1 MKRLLLLAA
10 LALAC
15 GSSPKSTTTN
25 PPPAPGAAQGLDYQD
40 PAGSGWRLVR
50 HASSTPNRL
59 VLELHGP
66 AGERTRGAG
75 LNLQGGPGVRFGAFA
90 SGLAVENGE
99 AYALGSVDSLDPNEP
114 VAIAGGVLP
123 NNVLSVGVYQKDRGW
138 PARDSGAALLRI
150 IVQFD
155 PSASLASGTSV
166 ALSVLKAKVIPEDI
180 GGVNDDPY
188 VLQNKLRMK
197 DVPVAI
203 GKVVA
208 L

>member
-1 MKRLLLLAA
+1 MNRILLLAA
-10 LALAC
+10 LAFGC
-15 GSSPKSTTTN
+15 GSSSKPTT
-25 PPPAPGAAQGLDYQD
+25 PPPPTPGAAQGLDYQD

-50 HASSTPNRL
+50 HSSSTVDRL

-66 AGERTRGAG
+66 AGERTRGVG
-75 LNLQGGPGVRFGAFA
+75 FNLQGPAGVRFGTFA
-90 SGLAVENGE
+90 SGLPVENGE
-99 AYALGSVDSLDPNEP
+99 TYTLGSVDSLDPSEP
-114 VAIAGGVLP
+114 VALAGGVLP
-123 NNVLSVGVYQKDRGW
+123 DNVLSVGVYQKDRGW

-150 IVQFD
+150 VVQLD
-155 PSASLASGTSV
+155 PSANLASGASV
-166 ALSVLKAKVIPEDI
+166 ALSVLKAKAIPEDI

-197 DVPVAI
+197 DVPIAV